1 MKLEGALIM
10 DCRSPLQILEE
21 YETITDKIKLKLKEI
36 ALNPAGDPQTLD
48 PEIVND
54 LVASQVEQQNL
65 LYELLGF

>member
-1 MKLEGALIM
+1 M